1 MVFYDLQINSNGK
14 LKVNNS
20 LHLVRKFARI
30 FAHGYYPFRDA
41 NSSPRVRLEENCEL
55 QGTDNV
61 LKHIYKYMFESNG
74 AFCAYFP
81 SIILAE
87 AYSMLLAN
95 QSGAAK
101 MRDGL

>member
-20 LHLVRKFARI
+20 LHLARKFARI

-61 LKHIYKYMFESNG
+61 LRHIYKYMFESNG
-74 AFCAYFP
+74 AFCVYFP

-87 AYSMLLAN
+87 AYSI
-95 QSGAAK
+95 S
-101 MRDGL
+101 

>member
-1 MVFYDLQINSNGK
+1 MVFYDLQINSNGR

-20 LHLVRKFARI
+20 LHLARKFARI

-41 NSSPRVRLEENCEL
+41 NSSPRVRL

-61 LKHIYKYMFESNG
+61 LRHIYKYMFELNG

-81 SIILAE
+81 SVILAE
-87 AYSMLLAN
+87 AYSI
-95 QSGAAK
+95 S
-101 MRDGL
+101 